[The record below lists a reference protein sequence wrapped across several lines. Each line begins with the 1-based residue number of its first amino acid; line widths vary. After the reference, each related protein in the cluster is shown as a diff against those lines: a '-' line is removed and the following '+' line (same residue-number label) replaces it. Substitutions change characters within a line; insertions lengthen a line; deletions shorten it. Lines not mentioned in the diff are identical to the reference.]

1 METVIIILVLILVG
15 IIVYLFLTKNTA
27 QSQPLQPW
35 TGDQL
40 NRSFDIIRLLDP
52 QPLSQDILQQL
63 ISELSRKVSFQDF
76 VNANTDD
83 RYSLVYGVRGKWCD
97 TMKEVIVQ
105 KLMKENNMKC
115 KCVICIVGA
124 LEQGYS
130 PKEINN
136 FNEDQSKEVMK
147 LMMTIC
153 QGPCQTPS

>member
-1 METVIIILVLILVG
+1 METVMIILVLVLVG
-15 IIVYLFLTKNTA
+15 IIVYLFLTSKNIN
-27 QSQPLQPW
+27 QSLQPW
-35 TGDQL
+35 TGDESSK
-40 NRSFDIIRLLDP
+40 SFAIISLMDS

-63 ISELSRKVSFQDF
+63 VNELSRKVSFQDF
-76 VNANTDD
+76 VNANADD

-115 KCVICIVGA
+115 KYVICIVGA
-124 LEQGYS
+124 LEQRYS

>member
-1 METVIIILVLILVG
+1 METVMIILVLVLVG
-15 IIVYLFLTKNTA
+15 IIVYLFLTSKNIN
-27 QSQPLQPW
+27 QSLQPW
-35 TGDQL
+35 TGDESSK
-40 NRSFDIIRLLDP
+40 SFAIISLMDS

-63 ISELSRKVSFQDF
+63 VNELSRKVSFQDF
-76 VNANTDD
+76 VNTTNAGYN
-83 RYSLVYGVRGKWCD
+83 LVYGVRGKWCD
-97 TMKEVIVQ
+97 TMKKNLVQ
-105 KLMKENNMKC
+105 KLMKENTMKGE
-115 KCVICIVGA
+115 CVLCIVGA

>member
-1 METVIIILVLILVG
+1 METVMIILVLVLVG
-15 IIVYLFLTKNTA
+15 IIVYLFLTSKNIN
-27 QSQPLQPW
+27 QSLQPW
-35 TGDQL
+35 TGDESSK
-40 NRSFDIIRLLDP
+40 SFAIISLMDS

-63 ISELSRKVSFQDF
+63 VSELSRKVSFQDF
-76 VNANTDD
+76 VNANADD

-115 KCVICIVGA
+115 KYVICIVGA
-124 LEQGYS
+124 LEQRYS

>member
-1 METVIIILVLILVG
+1 MI
-15 IIVYLFLTKNTA
+15 Y
-27 QSQPLQPW
+27 
-35 TGDQL
+35 
-40 NRSFDIIRLLDP
+40 DIIRLLDP

-124 LEQGYS
+124 LEQRYS

>member
-1 METVIIILVLILVG
+1 METVIIILVLLLVG
-15 IIVYLFLTKNTA
+15 IIVYLFLTSKNIN
-27 QSQPLQPW
+27 QSLQPW
-35 TGDQL
+35 TGDESSK
-40 NRSFDIIRLLDP
+40 SFDIIRLLDP